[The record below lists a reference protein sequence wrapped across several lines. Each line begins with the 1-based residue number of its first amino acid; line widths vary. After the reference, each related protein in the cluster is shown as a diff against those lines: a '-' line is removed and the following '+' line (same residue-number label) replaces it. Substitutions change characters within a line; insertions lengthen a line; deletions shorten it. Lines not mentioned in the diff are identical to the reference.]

1 MKNLSKKLYFLFG
14 IILLL
19 FTMILGCANQVQD
32 LEDVPENIF
41 GPIDLSQWKLTLP
54 VDNNGDGKPD
64 EYEPPELNKYPE
76 IPEVKPYF
84 YDEEDGSLVFFC
96 PYTAVS
102 TANSKYSR
110 SELREQLV
118 PGDNNTNWTFED
130 GRKMKGNLRLA
141 GISEEHR
148 TIVMQ
153 IHGRLSNAQKAIINA
168 KDNDA
173 PPLLKIYVQK
183 NKVRVARK
191 VLVDENILSDEILL
205 KSSWKDGEVFYF
217 SKEVNRERFN
227 LEVIATKGS
236 LEVKMDEE
244 SVVFDDENIQK
255 WPFENYYKAGN
266 YLQSKEEGAFAEV
279 RFYALKLFSVD

>member
-1 MKNLSKKLYFLFG
+1 MKKMKQSLFFLG
-14 IILLL
+14 GLMLL
-19 FTMILGCANQVQD
+19 FFTLIFGCANQIRD
-32 LEDVPENIF
+32 LENSPQNVNKF
-41 GPIDLSQWKLTLP
+41 IDLSHWKLTLP
-54 VDNNGDGKPD
+54 IDKNGDGKPD
-64 EYEPPELNKYPE
+64 EYEQPKLQQYPE
-76 IPEVKPYF
+76 VPDIKPYF
-84 YDEEDGSLVFFC
+84 YDGEDSSLVFYC

-130 GRKMKGNLRLA
+130 GRRMKGNLRLA
-141 GISEEHR
+141 DISEGHR

-153 IHGRLSNAQKAIINA
+153 IHGRLTNAQKARIKA

-173 PPLLKIYVQK
+173 PPLLKIYIQQ

-191 VLVDENILSDEILL
+191 VLVDEKLSGDEILL
-205 KSSWKDGEVFYF
+205 KSSWKDGEPFYF
-217 SKEVNRERFN
+217 LREVNRERFN
-227 LEVIATKGS
+227 LEVIATKGK

-244 SVVFDDENIQK
+244 SIVYEDQNMQK
-255 WPFENYYKAGN
+255 WPFENYFKAGN

-279 RFYALKLFSVD
+279 RFYKLEHGEVN